1 MIMTQK
7 NKLNRLLNCVLSF
20 VLVAALALSLTACS
34 STPDAETT
42 APASPAESVE
52 STAGSTEVGEGAH
65 SFTFTSTDLDG
76 KKTVFAVK
84 TDEKTVG
91 AALVKLG
98 IIAGDESQYGL
109 YVKTVNGVTLD
120 YDKDGAYWAFYVNDA
135 YAEKGVDSTDI
146 VDGASYAFTA
156 TKG

>member
-7 NKLNRLLNCVLSF
+7 NKLNRLLSCVLSF

-34 STPDAETT
+34 STPANETT
-42 APASPAESVE
+42 APAPTESVE
-52 STAGSTEVGEGAH
+52 NTAAVSEVGEGAH

-146 VDGASYAFTA
+146 VDGASYAITA

>member
-7 NKLNRLLNCVLSF
+7 NKLNRLLSCVLSF

-34 STPDAETT
+34 STPANETT
-42 APASPAESVE
+42 APVPTESAQN
-52 STAGSTEVGEGAH
+52 TAAVSEVGEGAH
-65 SFTFTSTDLDG
+65 SFTFTATDLDG